1 MMKEQQ
7 HEVVVQGEIR
17 AENVS
22 REALGV
28 LCGFWAREVL
38 EYYQRQ
44 EVSLLNVDPNG
55 TEKSTF
61 KIHNN

>member
-1 MMKEQQ
+1 MKEQQ
-7 HEVVVQGEIR
+7 HKVVVQGEIR

-28 LCGFWAREVL
+28 LCGFLAREVL

-44 EVSLLNVDPNG
+44 EFSLPNVDPNG